1 MIKRSRLAMA
11 IAIAAPLAIT
21 AAGKSVAAPV
31 LPGASALKAS
41 SASALTDVQYVYD
54 YGPYAYRPVY
64 KYRGYTYWYPGF
76 WSWEYP
82 GYYHYYW

>member
-1 MIKRSRLAMA
+1 MIKRSKLAMA

-41 SASALTDVQYVYD
+41 I
-54 YGPYAYRPVY
+54 
-64 KYRGYTYWYPGF
+64 GF
-76 WSWEYP
+76 RCN
-82 GYYHYYW
+82 

>member
-11 IAIAAPLAIT
+11 IAIATPLAIT

-31 LPGASALKAS
+31 LPGANALKAS
-41 SASALTDVQYVYD
+41 APSAVTDVQYVYD

-64 KYRGYTYWYPGF
+64 KYRGYSYWYPGF
-76 WSWEYP
+76 WGWEYP
-82 GYYHYYW
+82 GYYYYW